1 MIRYYAK
8 KSGQLVELEKS
19 EPSCWINISPPFS
32 QEELNAVSRQF
43 ELPLDFLI
51 DSLDID
57 ERSRYEREED
67 IRLIVVN
74 TPILNTSNQDNEAI
88 YITVPVGIILTPDN
102 IITITS
108 HDNPVLQL
116 FLDNKVKNFKPSDES
131 LFVIQILEQNVYR
144 FLTCL
149 KSLNHKR
156 NVVERE
162 LYNSSRN
169 QDLRSLLNIEKSLVY
184 FVNTLSSNE
193 LLKMK
198 MKRSDFLGIRIDE
211 DKTDL
216 FEDIIIDN
224 SQALE
229 MANVY
234 TNILNGTMEAYA
246 SIISNNL
253 NVVIQRLT
261 LVTIILMVPT
271 LVASF
276 FGMNVTVPFKS
287 ENGSTASFFYIII
300 FSIVIS
306 LLLALWFRRK
316 RLF

>member
-8 KSGQLVELEKS
+8 ANGQLKELE
-19 EPSCWINISPPFS
+19 EPKASCWINISPPFS
-32 QEELNAVSRQF
+32 QEELEDVAQK
-43 ELPLDFLI
+43 LDIPLDFLT

-67 IRLIVVN
+67 VSLIVVN
-74 TPILNTSNQDNEAI
+74 TPILNESDSENEAI
-88 YITVPVGIILTPDN
+88 YITVPIGIIMTVEYCV
-102 IITITS
+102 TITS
-108 HDNPVLQL
+108 HLNPVLQL
-116 FLDNKVKNFKPSDES
+116 FLENKVKNFDPANDK
-131 LFVIQILEQNVYR
+131 LFVLQLMEQNVYR

-149 KSLNHKR
+149 KKLNLKR
-156 NVVERE
+156 NLIEKQ
-162 LYNSSRN
+162 LYDSSRN
-169 QDLRSLLNIEKSLVY
+169 RDLRALLAIEKSLVY

-198 MKRSDFLGIRIDE
+198 MKRTDFLKIRVDE
-211 DKTDL
+211 DMTDL

-261 LVTIILMVPT
+261 LITIILMVPT

-276 FGMNVTVPFKS
+276 YGMNVPVPFKS
-287 ENGSTASFFYIII
+287 NDTSSFYFILF
-300 FSIVIS
+300 FSLIIS
-306 LLLALWFRRK
+306 LLLAWWFRRK

>member
-1 MIRYYAK
+1 MIRYYTK
-8 KSGQLVELEKS
+8 KSGQLAELEQP
-19 EPSCWINISPPFS
+19 ENSCWINISPPFS
-32 QEELNAVSRQF
+32 QEELQVVSKDF
-43 ELPLDFLI
+43 DVPLDFLI

-57 ERSRYEREED
+57 ERSRYEREEEV
-67 IRLIVVN
+67 RLIVVN
-74 TPILNTSNQDNEAI
+74 TPILNSVDHENEAI

-116 FLDNKVKNFKPSDES
+116 FLDNKVKNFDPADES
-131 LFVIQILEQNVYR
+131 LFVTQILEQNVYR

-149 KSLNHKR
+149 KRLNHKR

-169 QDLRSLLNIEKSLVY
+169 QDLRQLLNIEKSLVY

-198 MKRSDFLGIRIDE
+198 MKRTDFLDIREDE

-276 FGMNVTVPFKS
+276 FGMNVPVPFKGGDS
-287 ENGSTASFFYIII
+287 AASFFVIII

-306 LLLALWFRRK
+306 LLLSWWFRRK